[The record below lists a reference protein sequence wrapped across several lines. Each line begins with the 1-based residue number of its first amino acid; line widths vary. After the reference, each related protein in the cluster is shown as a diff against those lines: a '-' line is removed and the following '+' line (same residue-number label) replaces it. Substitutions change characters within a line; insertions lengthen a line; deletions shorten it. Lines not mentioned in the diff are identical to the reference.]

1 MYEIEL
7 MQHLLI
13 AFSLS
18 LPRFTTMFITLPM
31 LGKKILGGRL
41 IRNAVVYS
49 FCLIIAPVVNGQLE
63 QNPIDYSMLM
73 LLIIKEGFIGLLLG
87 FCASIPFWISESA
100 GFFIDNQRGS
110 TMASSLNPALETQTS
125 PMGLHFTHTLLTL
138 FYASGV
144 FIILLTAI
152 YKSYIAWPPAS
163 FYPNLNAVSIDFFVS
178 QLVYLMESFVLISSP
193 VIISMFMSEFGLA
206 LVSRFAPQLNVFFL
220 AMPIKSAVAG
230 FILILYFKYL
240 IGNICTP
247 LFNVVN
253 LFEQIFA
260 TID

>member
-7 MQHLLI
+7 MQELLM

-18 LPRFTTMFITLPM
+18 LPRLTAMFITLPM

-41 IRNAVVYS
+41 VRNAVVYS
-49 FCLIIAPVVNGQLE
+49 FCLIIAPVIDFQLE
-63 QNPIDYSMLM
+63 QNPIDKSMLM
-73 LLIIKEGFIGLLLG
+73 ILLLKEGFVGLLLG
-87 FCASIPFWISESA
+87 FCGSIPFWISESA

-138 FYASGV
+138 FYATGML
-144 FIILLTAI
+144 IILLSAI
-152 YKSYIAWPPAS
+152 YKSYIAWPPGE
-163 FYPNLNAVSIDFFVS
+163 FYPKLTILSVDFFVS

-193 VIISMFMSEFGLA
+193 VIIAMFMSEFGLA

-240 IGNICTP
+240 IDNICTP
-247 LFNVVN
+247 MFHIVDLFNQAFSIIN
-253 LFEQIFA
+253 
-260 TID
+260 